1 MNVSQ
6 LLETAVVRKAS
17 DLHIL
22 ADQQPVL
29 RINGELTS
37 LVTFPKLSPSDIE
50 EMIFSLINA
59 QQKEVLLVNKELDF
73 STILELENKSKVRF
87 RGNAYF
93 SQGALY
99 GSFRVISTVIK
110 SIEDLNLPSIV
121 KEFAKLRQGFVL
133 VTGPSGQGKST
144 TLASII
150 GEINANRTVHIISV
164 EDPIEYIYPKG
175 RAIISQREMYQDTH
189 SWSNALKNILREDP
203 DVVYIGE
210 MRDSE
215 TISSALT
222 IAETG
227 HLVLAT
233 LHTNSAAQSIDRIID
248 SFPAE
253 ERDQCRMQLS
263 MVLSAIMTQKLVPAL
278 SGGRL
283 PVCEILLGTTSVRNN
298 IRDGKTH
305 LIDNIIQTS
314 SDEGMMLFEEH
325 LKQLVHQNKISHE
338 VALEYAIRPDMYLEL
353 VKS

>member
-37 LVTFPKLSPSDIE
+37 LSTFPKLSPSDIE

-59 QQKEVLLVNKELDF
+59 QQKEVLLANKELDF
-73 STILELENKSKVRF
+73 STILELQNKSKIRF

-110 SIEDLNLPSIV
+110 SIEDLNLPPIV
-121 KEFAKLRQGFVL
+121 KEFTKLRQGFIL

-144 TLASII
+144 TLSSII

-189 SWSNALKNILREDP
+189 SWSNAMKNILREDP

-263 MVLSAIMTQKLVPAL
+263 MVLSAIMTQKLVPAI

-338 VALEYAIRPDMYLEL
+338 IALEYAIRPDMYLEL